1 MAFATLGKQIDIHT
15 GGEDLQYTHHNAEIA
30 QAEALTKKPYVSH
43 WVHNA
48 HVLIGTEKIAKS
60 GTSLRLADITAEGYH
75 PLALRYLYLM
85 SSYRHPLSFS
95 FESLSAANEA
105 LTRLWRFF
113 YERPEQMIAGS
124 IITPVYDA
132 VSSALA
138 DDLDTPQALA
148 HIATFSKTPPIMMTT
163 NVRHSS
169 TSMTSSASDLT
180 SQSQKAPPYLAP
192 SIQTP
197 YHQQCVTLPPNARQR
212 EQKTTTPPPTAT
224 VTKYARTVSS
234 SAIRLMDN
242 ASPVPHPK
250 TRIVL
255 KCSAYVQQ

>member
-148 HIATFSKTPPIMMTT
+148 HIATFLKDTAYNDDDKRATLIHIDDLLGLGLDKSVAEGAALLGTVDTNALPPT
-163 NVRHSS
+163 VRDLAAKRE
-169 TSMTSSASDLT
+169 TARAKNDYAASDRYRDEIRT
-180 SQSQKAPPYLAP
+180 HGFIVSD
-192 SIQTP
+192 TP
-197 YHQQCVTLPPNARQR
+197 HGQR
-212 EQKTTTPPPTAT
+212 FTRTTP
-224 VTKYARTVSS
+224 
-234 SAIRLMDN
+234 
-242 ASPVPHPK
+242 
-250 TRIVL
+250 
-255 KCSAYVQQ
+255 